1 MAKHHVYGIDL
12 GSYEIKVYDLEK
24 DRIWTEKNVVAVDS
38 SSTLVAVGDH
48 AFAMYEKTPPNIDVI
63 FPMREGVI
71 SDFQH
76 IQDLLQ
82 YLLDAGSTFATGGEY
97 TIAVPA
103 DVTEL
108 EKRAFFDLLVHSTAK
123 ARAVKVIERGVA
135 DAIGLGLDVQRSDGI
150 FVANFG
156 GETLELSVIAAGG
169 LVFNQRMTIGGRM
182 MDRLIVERVRHHYNF
197 LIGLTTAEK
206 LRMKVGINDDRS
218 GKTIRIAG
226 RDLLNGVPTVKEIPA
241 SLVRAS
247 LKPLLEQ
254 CVEAILSLIE
264 RTPPEVHR
272 IIMSDGIY
280 VAGGLA
286 KMAGLPQ
293 YLHRATGL
301 HVHTS
306 RKPELCSVRGL
317 EQIVK
322 LEELNELTYSM
333 QEDTERWV

>member
-24 DRIWTEKNVVAVDS
+24 DNIWTEKNVVAVDS
-38 SSTLVAVGDH
+38 SGALLAVGDH
-48 AFAMYEKTPPNIDVI
+48 AFAMYEKTPPDIEVV
-63 FPMREGVI
+63 FPMHEGVI

-82 YLLDAGSTFATGGEY
+82 YLLDAGSTFAAGGEY

-108 EKRAFFDLLVHSTAK
+108 EKRAFFDLLVHSSAK
-123 ARAVKVIERGVA
+123 ARSVKVIERGVA
-135 DAIGLGLDVQRSDGI
+135 DAIGLGLDVQRSDGV

-169 LVFNQRMTIGGRM
+169 LVFNQRLPIGGRV

-206 LRMKVGINDDRS
+206 LRMKVGIKDDRS
-218 GKTIRIAG
+218 GRTVKIAG
-226 RDLLNGVPTVKEIPA
+226 RDLLYGVPTVKQIPA

-247 LKPLLEQ
+247 LKDLLEQ
-254 CVEAILSLIE
+254 CVEAIMSLIE
-264 RTPPEVHR
+264 RTPPEIHR
-272 IIMSDGIY
+272 IILNDGIY

-286 KMAGLPQ
+286 RMTGLPQ
-293 YLHRATGL
+293 YINRATGL

-306 RKPELCSVRGL
+306 RKPEMCSVRGL

-322 LEELNELTYSM
+322 LEELNELAYSM
-333 QEDTERWV
+333 EEDTERWA

>member
-1 MAKHHVYGIDL
+1 MAKHYVYGIDL

-24 DRIWTEKNVVAVDS
+24 DRIWTEKNVVAVDRNS
-38 SSTLVAVGDH
+38 ALVAVGDH

-108 EKRAFFDLLVHSTAK
+108 EKRAFFDLLVHSAAK

-169 LVFNQRMTIGGRM
+169 LVFNQRMTIGGRA

-206 LRMKVGINDDRS
+206 LRMKVGIRDDRS
-218 GKTIRIAG
+218 GRTVRIAG

-247 LKPLLEQ
+247 LKPLLEE
-254 CVEAILSLIE
+254 CVEAIQSLIE

-272 IIMSDGIY
+272 IIIDDGIY
-280 VAGGLA
+280 VTGGLA
-286 KMAGLPQ
+286 RMTGLVQ
-293 YLHRATGL
+293 YLHRATDL

-322 LEELNELTYSM
+322 LEELSELTYSM